1 MPSTTLA
8 AMPASDPQR
17 PLPSTRRGVHQ
28 PRYGG
33 PEVLSLSEFPL
44 GAPGADQVLVEVHA
58 ASVCKG
64 DVHLLTGK
72 PYLVRA
78 VFGLR
83 RPRHDVIGQD
93 LAGVVLAVGSDVE
106 GLAVGDR
113 VFGPAGQGAF
123 ADHALVEAARLV
135 HVPAGCSWRD
145 AAAVPDSALTAL
157 QGLKQGG
164 GLQPGQRVL
173 VNGASGGVGSH
184 AVQIAKAQGAHVT
197 AVCSTRHVEMV
208 RGLGADVVIDYTR
221 EDFRGGQAPFDLV
234 LDMVGNH
241 STRSVKRCLTPRGT
255 LVSGAKQRMGNWI
268 GPIVWLLGIA
278 LANLFTRRK
287 LATFVMSPDTDDLR
301 YLCGLIEQGRL
312 RPVIEHEFPLE
323 QTAQAISHVAEGHA
337 QGKTV
342 VRIR

>member
-1 MPSTTLA
+1 MQSTTLA
-8 AMPASDPQR
+8 AMPTPAPQR
-17 PLPSTRRGVHQ
+17 PLPSTRCGVHQ

-33 PEVLSLSEFPL
+33 PEVLERRELPL
-44 GAPGADQVLVEVHA
+44 EAPGPKQVLVEIHA

-78 VFGLR
+78 VFGFK
-83 RPRHDVIGQD
+83 RPRHEVIGQD
-93 LAGVVLAVGSDVE
+93 LAGVVLAVGAEVE
-106 GLAVGDR
+106 GLTVGDR
-113 VFGPAGQGAF
+113 VFGPAGKGAF
-123 ADHALVEAARLV
+123 ADYALVDAARLARM
-135 HVPAGCSWRD
+135 PDGLSFPD

-164 GLQPGQRVL
+164 GIQPGQRVL

-208 RGLGADVVIDYTR
+208 RGLGADVVIDYTQ
-221 EDFRGGQAPFDLV
+221 EDFREGQAPFDLI

-241 STRSVKRCLTPRGT
+241 STGSVKRGLTPKGT
-255 LVSGAKQRMGNWI
+255 LVSGAKQRMGNWV
-268 GPIVWLLGIA
+268 GPIVWLLGVAIK
-278 LANLFTRRK
+278 NLFTKRK
-287 LATFVMSPDTDDLR
+287 LVTFVMEPDADDLR
-301 YLCGLIEQGRL
+301 YVRGLLEQGQL
-312 RPVIEHEFPLE
+312 HPVIEHEFPLD
-323 QTAQAISHVAEGHA
+323 QTAQAIAHVAEGHA

-342 VRIR
+342 IRVR